1 VSKLV
6 ITTEIKDEINKILY
20 NLGADMNILCLIG
33 SLGDTLENDEV
44 LEQLQELN
52 SGNEPKI
59 IWESDDNILFNAEQ
73 KTKRNK
79 DSK

>member
-20 NLGADMNILCLIG
+20 NLGANMNILCLIG